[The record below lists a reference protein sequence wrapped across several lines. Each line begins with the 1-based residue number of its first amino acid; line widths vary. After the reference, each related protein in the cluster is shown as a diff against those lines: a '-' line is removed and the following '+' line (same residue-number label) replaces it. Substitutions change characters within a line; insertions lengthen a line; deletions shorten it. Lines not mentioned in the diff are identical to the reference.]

1 MKKTIIASAI
11 AAVVAAPAAFA
22 DVTIS
27 GNVNMELLDQDASTG
42 WDNST
47 NTDLVFSGS
56 EDLGNGMKAGF
67 KYHIFHDDG
76 GAVCTDTTAATPAVA
91 AQTAAG
97 TVAAQTAASAVAS
110 TSSTCAADQVADTTV
125 FLSGDFGTITAGRM
139 ETQNMAYFHGFA
151 AGDAAHDMT
160 LEDTNGQQGRGNAI
174 MYTSPSFN
182 GLSIGVQTV
191 IDQGA
196 ATGTDTDNVDTTDL
210 MVKYT
215 NGPLTVAFG
224 ETTQKGSTD
233 AEVQNI
239 AVAYSMGDLTLKVLN
254 RDVDNGVVAG
264 SGSTANSGKNEMTT
278 VSATYKM
285 GSNTI
290 YAGVTDSDD
299 AQNDDWVISAAHNLS
314 KRTSVYVS
322 FKNDESDDNTDTL
335 IGMKHSF

>member
-1 MKKTIIASAI
+1 MKKTIVA
-11 AAVVAAPAAFA
+11 AAVAALVAAPAAFA
-22 DVTIS
+22 DVSIS
-27 GNVNMELLDQDASTG
+27 GNVNMEIQDVDASTG
-42 WDNST
+42 WGNST
-47 NTDLVFSGS
+47 NTDLVFKAS
-56 EDLGNGMKAGF
+56 EDLGNGMKAGM
-67 KYHIFHDDG
+67 KYHTFNDDG
-76 GAVCTDTTAATPAVA
+76 GN
-91 AQTAAG
+91 
-97 TVAAQTAASAVAS
+97 S
-110 TSSTCAADQVADTTV
+110 VADTSV
-125 FLSGDFGTITAGRM
+125 FVSGDFGTVTAGRM

-160 LEDTNGQQGRGNAI
+160 LEDTNGQQSRGNAVQ
-174 MYTSPSFN
+174 YVSPSFN
-182 GLSIGVQTV
+182 GLTIGVQTV
-191 IDQGA
+191 IAQGA
-196 ATGTDTDNVDTTDL
+196 AVGTDTSNVDTTDL

-224 ETTQKGSTD
+224 DTTQKGSTD

-264 SGSTANSGKNEMTT
+264 SGSTAGTNEMTT

-299 AQNDDWVISAAHNLS
+299 GQNDDWVISAAHNMS
-314 KRTSVYVS
+314 KRTSVYVA

>member
-22 DVTIS
+22 DVKIS
-27 GNVNMELLDQDASTG
+27 GNVNMEVLDQDASTG

-56 EDLGNGMKAGF
+56 EDLGNGMQAGF
-67 KYHIFHDDG
+67 KYHLFHDDG
-76 GAVCTDTTAATPAVA
+76 ASTTL
-91 AQTAAG
+91 
-97 TVAAQTAASAVAS
+97 S
-110 TSSTCAADQVADTTV
+110 TSSATAVSSTSNAGTTANSDTYVTSASVSNKVADLTV
-125 FLSGDFGTITAGRM
+125 FLSGDFGKITAGRM

-174 MYTSPSFN
+174 MYNTPSFN

-224 ETTQKGSTD
+224 ETTQNGSTD

-254 RDVDNGVVAG
+254 RDVENGVVAG
-264 SGSTANSGKNEMTT
+264 SGSTAGTNEMTT

-299 AQNDDWVISAAHNLS
+299 GQDDDWVISAAHNLS
-314 KRTSVYVS
+314 KRTSVYVA